1 MLPLLRRKERVLLLD
16 DDLAIQRLVA
26 TLLRREGFKVD
37 AVDKGLRA
45 IDMLQEEAY
54 DAILLDV
61 MMPHEGGITVV
72 KHLREHNPKMLRKVL
87 LLTGTPES
95 VLKSIQRD
103 VAGVVHKPF
112 TREELLAAVRRVA
125 EAE

>member
-26 TLLRREGFKVD
+26 TLLKREGFKVD

-45 IDMLQEEAY
+45 IDALQEQEY

-61 MMPHEGGITVV
+61 MMPHEGGITVIR
-72 KHLREHNPKMLRKVL
+72 HLRDHNPAMLRKVL

-95 VLKSIQRD
+95 VLKSILRD
-103 VAGVVHKPF
+103 VAGVVYKPF

-125 EAE
+125 GAE

>member
-1 MLPLLRRKERVLLLD
+1 MRRRERVLLLD
-16 DDLAIQRLVA
+16 DDVAIQRLVS

-45 IDMLQEEAY
+45 IDALKEQEY

-61 MMPHEGGITVV
+61 MMPTEGGITVV
-72 KHLREHNPKMLRKVL
+72 KHLRDHNPKLLRKVL
-87 LLTGTPES
+87 LLTGTSES
-95 VLKSIQRD
+95 VLKTIQGD

-112 TREELLAAVRRVA
+112 TREELIAAVRRVA
-125 EAE
+125 GS